1 MSITAGIDVGSSAIK
16 VVIMD
21 NGSAAHSQ
29 ILTKEVQRIRRR
41 DTRIAVRATF
51 DQALKKV
58 NLQQKDID
66 YIAGT
71 GESEIIDFKDG
82 HFYGMTSHARGAKYM
97 FLDTVTVADVGALHQ
112 RTITIDK
119 DARVLRYQMT
129 GQCASSSGQ
138 FMENVT
144 RYLGVRMDEVS
155 QIALRATNPK
165 RISTVCAVLGETD
178 VINMVSNQIPIED
191 ILMGIMESMA
201 YRLCK
206 LLRSLKAESPVT
218 ITGGMANTPAMMK
231 AIAKILEEESV
242 QLKLQTNDDAICAG
256 AIGAA
261 IWADVRLH
269 KLAKHA

>member
-16 VVIMD
+16 VAIME
-21 NGSAAHSQ
+21 NGSQ

-41 DTRIAVRATF
+41 DTRIAVRSTF
-51 DQALKKV
+51 DQALKR
-58 NLQQKDID
+58 LDMQQKDIN

-97 FLDTVTVADVGALHQ
+97 FPDTVTVADVGALHQ
-112 RTITIDK
+112 RTIAIDK
-119 DARVLRYQMT
+119 YAKVLRYQMT

-138 FMENVT
+138 FMENIT

-155 QIALRATNPK
+155 EIALRATNPK

-231 AIAKILEEESV
+231 AIYKILEEEGI
-242 QLKLQTNDDAICAG
+242 QLKLQTNEDAIYAG

-269 KLAKHA
+269 KLAKQAVS